1 MLHCDGLE
9 RPDCLGCP
17 RAGPKKPPILT
28 QEHSVPVKVKI
39 CGVRTPEVVE
49 AAIAAGADYLG
60 IVFFPKSPRNVTLAE
75 AALLTK
81 AAAGRI
87 ATVAV
92 LVDPDD
98 ALIEDVLAIAAPD
111 LLQLHGREDPRR
123 LAAIKARFGVPIIK
137 AIPVAS
143 PKDVA
148 TAERYWDSA
157 DILLF
162 DAKPDPGATM
172 PGGAGRAFDWHAL
185 EGVKRR
191 RPFALSGGLTAENV
205 GEAIRL
211 TGAVMVD
218 VSSGVEWARGHKDA
232 QLVRGF
238 IRAAKAAA
246 SEEQALAR

>member
-1 MLHCDGLE
+1 M
-9 RPDCLGCP
+9 
-17 RAGPKKPPILT
+17 
-28 QEHSVPVKVKI
+28 PVKVKI

-60 IVFFPKSPRNVTLAE
+60 VVFFPASPRHVTLAE

-87 ATVAV
+87 ASVAV

-98 ALIEDVLAIAAPD
+98 ALIEDVLAIAGPD
-111 LLQLHGREDPRR
+111 LLQLHGREDPER
-123 LAAIKARFGVPIIK
+123 LAAIKARFGVPLIK
-137 AIPVAS
+137 AIQVAS
-143 PKDVA
+143 AKDVA
-148 TAERYWDSA
+148 IAERYGDSA

-162 DAKPDPGATM
+162 DAKLDQAGA
-172 PGGAGRAFDWHAL
+172 PGGAGKSFDWRVL

-218 VSSGVEWARGHKDA
+218 VSSGVERARGHKDTE
-232 QLVRGF
+232 LVRRF
-238 IRAAKAAA
+238 IRAAKQAA
-246 SEEQALAR
+246 SEEQVLAR